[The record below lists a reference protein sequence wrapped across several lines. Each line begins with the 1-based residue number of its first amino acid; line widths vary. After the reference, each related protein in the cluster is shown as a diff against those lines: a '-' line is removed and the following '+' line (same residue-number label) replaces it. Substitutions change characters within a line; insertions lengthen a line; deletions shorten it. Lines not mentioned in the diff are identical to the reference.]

1 MINCE
6 EHLARITL
14 LFSSFYFTSNKSH
27 IQTLVMRCNPIKAP
41 CFLSFLLT
49 DQLFHFVF
57 LFVCLFVMKALTK
70 YQMLFRHLFY
80 ARHVERQLCK

>member
-49 DQLFHFVF
+49 DQLFHFF
-57 LFVCLFVMKALTK
+57 FFVCLFICYEGSHKIPDAV
-70 YQMLFRHLFY
+70 
-80 ARHVERQLCK
+80 